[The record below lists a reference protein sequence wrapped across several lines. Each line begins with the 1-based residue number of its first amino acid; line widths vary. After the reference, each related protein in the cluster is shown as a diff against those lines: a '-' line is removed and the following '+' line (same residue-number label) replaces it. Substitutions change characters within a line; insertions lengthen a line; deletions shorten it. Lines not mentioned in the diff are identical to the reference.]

1 MAVSAPGLF
10 LGDVEIGSQILGLK
24 AVASSRGQVGLSSML
39 MVTPLRLLNAL
50 NTESGVYVDPYSR
63 CGVCPTSIATYA
75 MGAAFAFAEPVCD
88 ICRALMKN

>member
-50 NTESGVYVDPYSR
+50 NTESIWILQQVWSLL
-63 CGVCPTSIATYA
+63 TAIATYVL
-75 MGAAFAFAEPVCD
+75 GAAFAFA
-88 ICRALMKN
+88 RAGFVTFVER